1 MGRGGV
7 VLGCSLR
14 LGPRVE
20 FGLGLLGGFGSVYLV
35 LSVVLRWSSGLFA
48 ALGVISLAGVL
59 IDSGVSISITLPPCL
74 KVLMG
79 GDFGWG
85 AILGSVYPSCTI

>member
-1 MGRGGV
+1 M
-7 VLGCSLR
+7 LGCSLR

-35 LSVVLRWSSGLFA
+35 SSVVLRWSSGLLA
-48 ALGVISLAGVL
+48 ALGVISLAGDVF
-59 IDSGVSISITLPPCL
+59 DSGVSISITLPPFL

-79 GDFGWG
+79 GDFSWD
-85 AILGSVYPSCTI
+85 AIFGSVYSSCTI